1 MSLNP
6 TADFHRLIDLV
17 DRKLD
22 EALSR
27 LEYIERK
34 VRIVPTREQLNQAK
48 ADLRQAIE
56 DETTQV
62 TTKIQELIDQLNAG
76 NPVTEEDLQDILDDT
91 NRVKGILPDQ
101 TP

>member
-6 TADFHRLIDLV
+6 TADFRRLIELV

-34 VRIVPTREQLNQAK
+34 VRIMPTREQLNQAK

-101 TP
+101 P